1 MKYPVKK
8 VNPTPWTSLTENKL
22 KFLLFKHLA
31 QLSLLQKCPK
41 FYHQWQK
48 QQRST
53 LILLSW
59 CFRNCAMTHWF
70 IYTFLFLFLFLR
82 YAVVTGANK
91 GIGFEICR
99 KLASNGIVV
108 VLTGRDEKKGLEA
121 VEKLREFGLSDHV
134 VFHQLDVADPASI
147 ASFADFIKTKYGK
160 LDILVRLKMLL
171 VV

>member
-1 MKYPVKK
+1 MAEATKKYLDSSFMVF
-8 VNPTPWTSLTENKL
+8 S
-22 KFLLFKHLA
+22 
-31 QLSLLQKCPK
+31 QLC
-41 FYHQWQK
+41 HD
-48 QQRST
+48 T
-53 LILLSW
+53 LVYL
-59 CFRNCAMTHWF
+59 
-70 IYTFLFLFLFLR
+70 YFLFLFFFSFLR

-99 KLASNGIVV
+99 KLASNEIVV
-108 VLTGRDEKKGLEA
+108 VLTARDEKKGLEA

-134 VFHQLDVADPASI
+134 LFHQLDVADPASI